1 MELVGPRQFR
11 KRSTI
16 LGACRAREILLCTF
30 IRACEML
37 PALAMPVLF
46 TFCPCSM
53 RQLQNIKAPTWSSG
67 LFISGRVIFFQPPI
81 LGRKDTENRIFP
93 DLFLFFFGGGGVIW
107 VYTGDMDLFQFNTFI
122 SIYFYYKL
130 CPVTDFIIR
139 IINLL
144 GAESKLIGS
153 FALIFQ
159 NTVLRIDVVTYLAN
173 WPCQAFSHSL
183 LTT

>member
-1 MELVGPRQFR
+1 
-11 KRSTI
+11 
-16 LGACRAREILLCTF
+16 
-30 IRACEML
+30 
-37 PALAMPVLF
+37 
-46 TFCPCSM
+46 
-53 RQLQNIKAPTWSSG
+53 
-67 LFISGRVIFFQPPI
+67 
-81 LGRKDTENRIFP
+81 
-93 DLFLFFFGGGGVIW
+93 VIW

-173 WPCQAFSHSL
+173 
-183 LTT
+183 